1 MSALKE
7 LQERLEKLQIM
18 MEDRDR
24 KVEWVC
30 MTRGEVEALLD
41 MMEEPET
48 AEEPKKAE
56 DFMDLQSYGKG
67 YMDGC
72 EFGYKQALKDVTE
85 KLGRMQWYGGNKSKI
100 SADGVPEHHAGRAA
114 DLQHEL

>member
-1 MSALKE
+1 
-7 LQERLEKLQIM
+7 
-18 MEDRDR
+18 
-24 KVEWVC
+24 

-41 MMEEPET
+41 MMEESET

-56 DFMDLQSYGKG
+56 DLLDLQSYGQG

-72 EFGYKQALKDVTE
+72 EFGYNQVLKDVIK
-85 KLGRMQWYGGNKSKI
+85 KLGRMQWYGGNKPEKR
-100 SADGVPEHHAGRAA
+100 ADGVPEHHAGRAA